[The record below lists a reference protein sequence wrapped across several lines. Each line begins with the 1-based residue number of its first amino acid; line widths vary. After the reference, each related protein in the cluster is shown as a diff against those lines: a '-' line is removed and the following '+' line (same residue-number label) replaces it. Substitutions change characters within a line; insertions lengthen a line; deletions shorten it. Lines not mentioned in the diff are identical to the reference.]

1 MVVLAWSLY
10 PAIRL
15 EYVASRQKA
24 GLESK
29 RDSLAEGNAEL
40 LEQVA
45 DLKTPEGV
53 EREARESLG
62 YAKSGENVYVVMPP
76 DSGQTGAENLAVGQ
90 ADVVGRSVVQVLLD
104 AIFGVEEPST
114 AVEP

>member
-1 MVVLAWSLY
+1 VLLAWSLY

-29 RDSLAEGNAEL
+29 RDSLAEGNAKL
-40 LEQVA
+40 IEQVA

-53 EREARESLG
+53 ERAARESLG
-62 YAKSGENVYVVMPP
+62 YAKSGENVYVVVPP
-76 DSGQTGAENLAVGQ
+76 TSGETGAEDLTVGR
-90 ADVVGRSVVQVLLD
+90 ADAAGRSVVQVLLD